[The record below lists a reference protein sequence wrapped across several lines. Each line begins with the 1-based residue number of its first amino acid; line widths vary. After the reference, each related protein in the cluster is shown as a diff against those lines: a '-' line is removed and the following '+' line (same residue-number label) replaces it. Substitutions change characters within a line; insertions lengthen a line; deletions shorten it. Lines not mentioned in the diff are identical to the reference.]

1 MPAPQDAQAVRRGL
15 FISAGVVGALVVLGL
30 VGGYLYYFTGIRTAP
45 KPLALSTPSPAASAA
60 ASPAAS
66 GLAGTWTVAAG
77 SVARYHV
84 NEKFAGQT
92 SSHEAVAESSA
103 VTGSLTVGGSAGA
116 LQATAGNVVVDLTS
130 LHSVDQVLG
139 FNVSNRDRIVS
150 QSLSVQQFP
159 QATFKADSFA
169 LPAGLES
176 GQTVSVSV
184 PGQLTVHG
192 VTRAETATIQA
203 QLSGT
208 TVQVVGTIAT
218 AMTDFGISPPQVGI
232 TVVQPQVTIE
242 FKLNLTRAA

>member
-1 MPAPQDAQAVRRGL
+1 M
-15 FISAGVVGALVVLGL
+15 
-30 VGGYLYYFTGIRTAP
+30 
-45 KPLALSTPSPAASAA
+45 
-60 ASPAAS
+60 
-66 GLAGTWTVAAG
+66 
-77 SVARYHV
+77 
-84 NEKFAGQT
+84 
-92 SSHEAVAESSA
+92 AESSA

-116 LQATAGNVVVDLTS
+116 LQATAGSVVVDLTS

-169 LPAGLES
+169 IPAGLES

-192 VTRAETATIQA
+192 VTRAQTATIQA
-203 QLSGT
+203 QLNGM